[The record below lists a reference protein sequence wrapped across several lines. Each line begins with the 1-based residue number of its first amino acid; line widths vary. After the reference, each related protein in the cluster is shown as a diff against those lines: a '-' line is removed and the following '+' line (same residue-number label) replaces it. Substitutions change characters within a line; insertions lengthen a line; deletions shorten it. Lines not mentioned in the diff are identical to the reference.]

1 MDHGLGRGDA
11 QALEGAPG
19 RIRIPGQLPF
29 GNVENS
35 LRGEFPAVRRVPFVV
50 HPPDGPAA
58 DAFLRDQ
65 RRIVDIPHQPDIA
78 AAAVVPA
85 QEPSVQDDAAA
96 EAGSERDAQEVMV
109 TLRASG
115 RLQGG
120 VQLRQD
126 AREGL
131 AIGEQVAVVVDE
143 NRESEDIFQ
152 VGAHRDA
159 VLETRE
165 VGQVADDAVLVV
177 RRPREGEADGDGRG
191 VQQGLHPVE
200 PFHQHL
206 QAALHVVGDRVHP
219 DGLHDFLAAADGG
232 EHEVRAAGVE
242 GQNSS
247 LVVLVHKLKR

>member
-1 MDHGLGRGDA
+1 MDHGFGRGDA
-11 QALEGAPG
+11 QALEGGPG
-19 RIRIPGQLPF
+19 RFRVPGQLPF
-29 GNVENS
+29 GNVENR
-35 LRGEFPAVRRVPFVV
+35 LRGEFPAVRRIPFVV

-78 AAAVVPA
+78 AAAVVAA

-96 EAGSERDAQEVMV
+96 EAGSERDAQEILVA
-109 TLRASG
+109 LRASG
-115 RLQGG
+115 RFQGG

-131 AIGEQVAVVVDE
+131 AIGKQVAVVVDE
-143 NRESEDIFQ
+143 DRKAEDVLQ
-152 VGAHRDA
+152 VRPHRHA
-159 VLETRE
+159 VLEARE
-165 VGQVADDAVLVV
+165 IGQVADDAVLVV
-177 RRPREGEADGDGRG
+177 RRTREGEADGDSRG

-206 QAALHVVGDRVHP
+206 QAALHIVGDRVHP
-219 DGLHDFLAAADGG
+219 DRLHDFLAAADGG
-232 EHEVRAAGVE
+232 EHEVRAAGIE

-247 LVVLVHKLKR
+247 LIVLVHRLMR